1 MYAAPLQLSPPQ
13 QMGMQDSA
21 QDTGSMGS
29 AGTTAVPASNDLQS
43 TVGVWFPHIVNGPT
57 PAEHD
62 HLITGCK
69 LW

>member
-43 TVGVWFPHIVNGPT
+43 TVGVWRPPFWPLQHVQTMIP
-57 PAEHD
+57 
-62 HLITGCK
+62 
-69 LW
+69 